1 MSRALDLHTNRD
13 LYLFVTGLSAPD
25 SGRARSLEEYLRALW
40 RLGAARRE
48 LAAVPLPA
56 FASMLEAAL
65 HEPPPAFDP
74 RWPEEYDE
82 ARDERIGFARWEAT
96 IRAQVVDLH
105 EMAEAGA
112 LADEQRY
119 FGIDAPRGGR
129 WYNFDPRA
137 FLECAVEGSFG
148 GWCEGDAGG
157 RCYVPGPCVALDED
171 GKLITVDPREI
182 KSRLVELDVISWEDF
197 AGFLRSGQWYE

>member
-1 MSRALDLHTNRD
+1 MSLDVHTNRD

-25 SGRARSLEEYLRALW
+25 PGRARSLEEYLRALW

-48 LAAVPLPA
+48 LDAVPLPA

-65 HEPPPAFDP
+65 HEPPLAFDP
-74 RWPEEYDE
+74 RWTEEYDE
-82 ARDERIGFARWEAT
+82 ARDERTGFACWEAT
-96 IRAQVVDLH
+96 IRAQIVDLH
-105 EMAEAGA
+105 EMERAGT

-119 FGIDAPRGGR
+119 FGIDAPSGGR

-137 FLECAVEGSFG
+137 FLECDVEGSFG
-148 GWCEGDAGG
+148 GWREGDEGG
-157 RCYVPGPCVALDED
+157 RGYVPGLCMALDE
-171 GKLITVDPREI
+171 GGTLIAVDPREI
-182 KSRLVELDVISWEDF
+182 APRLVELDVISWEDF